1 MGNLKD
7 IYISI
12 VSMGPAIQ
20 ILRYIDMNRAGLADG
35 QSVVCDC
42 GVGDGR
48 PVRDYGIGET
58 RGSSPVSDDQAA

>member
-1 MGNLKD
+1 
-7 IYISI
+7 
-12 VSMGPAIQ
+12 MGPAIQ